1 MTGPT
6 LRHTTLIARASFVAL
21 LVLLPIIK
29 SSNRQTVRREALCG
43 SPTIDNRQAR
53 RRPDASK
60 HRERQANRAP

>member
-1 MTGPT
+1 MTSPT
-6 LRHTTLIARASFVAL
+6 PRRATLIARATFVAL
-21 LVLLPIIK
+21 RVLLPVIK

-43 SPTIDNRQAR
+43 SPIIDNRQAQ